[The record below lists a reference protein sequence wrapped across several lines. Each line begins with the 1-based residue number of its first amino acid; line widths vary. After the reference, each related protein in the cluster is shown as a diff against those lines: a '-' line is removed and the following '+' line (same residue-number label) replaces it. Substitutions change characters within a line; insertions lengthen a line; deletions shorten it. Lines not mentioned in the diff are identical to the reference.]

1 MKYDNIII
9 HDFYNR
15 FLKLE
20 LKELDKESIQY
31 KDIINLL
38 DLLNKD
44 QIDINQIEIIF
55 YEPIIYYYSS
65 FFLSYNDFESI
76 IFLND
81 NKELVQTNSFN
92 IDNDI
97 IKYYDKNGQIQTL

>member
-81 NKELVQTNSFN
+81 NKELVQTNNFN

>member
-1 MKYDNIII
+1 MKYDNIVI

-81 NKELVQTNSFN
+81 NKELVQTNNFN